1 MTRAALTG
9 AALNSSRIVGRR
21 ANFNEFSID
30 EIRGRL
36 RNWGTSKGSAELLGS
51 CRRCFVIGVR
61 LTQDQHRPDI
71 RKA

>member
-30 EIRGRL
+30 EIGGRL
-36 RNWGTSKGSAELLGS
+36 RNWAHPRAALN
-51 CRRCFVIGVR
+51 C
-61 LTQDQHRPDI
+61 
-71 RKA
+71 